1 MFFSRLR
8 AWCIQRVANLG
19 LVSVVVLMLVA
30 FWYDRPSNQRKGEDG
45 NGKEG
50 KGRHHHHRDEITSSQ
65 LLFVYYTLFAHTLG
79 MLFPLRLIWAIRSMT
94 KNLKAVSI
102 PTVPSFSKI
111 RRRSGHLSPSS
122 GSSESGYEDSVLSE
136 SEAELSSTTT
146 ESDWDETPLL
156 HAIIVP
162 NYKEELDTLRET
174 LDILGSH
181 TQASSSYEV
190 SFVQLCLKASFQE
203 LV

>member
-1 MFFSRLR
+1 
-8 AWCIQRVANLG
+8 
-19 LVSVVVLMLVA
+19 MLVA
-30 FWYDRPSNQRKGEDG
+30 FWYDRPSHQTKDEDG
-45 NGKEG
+45 KGKEG

-65 LLFVYYTLFAHTLG
+65 LVFVYYTLFAHTLG

-94 KNLKAVSI
+94 RNLKAMSI
-102 PTVPSFSKI
+102 PITVPSFSKI
-111 RRRSGHLSPSS
+111 RRRSGHLSPLS
-122 GSSESGYEDSVLSE
+122 GTSESGYEDSILSE

-181 TQASSSYEV
+181 SQASSSYEV
-190 SFVQLCLKASFQE
+190 SCVQLCLKAAFPE
-203 LV
+203 FL